1 MILEQLREA
10 RDFTGSEQM
19 IAEYVL
25 KHTDSLEQ
33 LTAADLA
40 KKAFTSKAT
49 VIRLCKKPGTKGYRD
64 FNRKVGMEALEE
76 KRVNA
81 LLEAEPFNENS
92 SYEDIVQKLPSIYD
106 SAVANTRLSLDRNVI
121 RRVVNRIRQADKVE
135 FYGMGITYT
144 TARAAAFKLMTIGI
158 ESSAC
163 NGLNEHNIIVSKKK
177 KKRVAVILS
186 FTGSNPGMVSA
197 AEFLR
202 EQGVYVVGMGGGKEE
217 LRAYCNEFIPIYT
230 AKQIMSMEVIT
241 SITSANYILD
251 VIFISLIVDNYQ
263 ENVDAAVAIYKMRH
277 GAEEEQEGRS
287 LKKSGPKIQNR
298 KRIKSQLWTSG
309 PTGPFFVEKP

>member
-49 VIRLCKKPGTKGYRD
+49 VIRLCKKLGTKGYRD

-92 SYEDIVQKLPSIYD
+92 SYKDIVQKLPSIYD
-106 SAVANTRLSLDRNVI
+106 SAVANIRLSLDRNVI

-230 AKQIMSMEVIT
+230 AKQIMSMEVII

>member
-49 VIRLCKKPGTKGYRD
+49 VIRLCKKLGTKGYRD

-135 FYGMGITYT
+135 FYGNWG
-144 TARAAAFKLMTIGI
+144 FG
-158 ESSAC
+158 
-163 NGLNEHNIIVSKKK
+163 
-177 KKRVAVILS
+177 
-186 FTGSNPGMVSA
+186 
-197 AEFLR
+197 
-202 EQGVYVVGMGGGKEE
+202 
-217 LRAYCNEFIPIYT
+217 
-230 AKQIMSMEVIT
+230 
-241 SITSANYILD
+241 
-251 VIFISLIVDNYQ
+251 
-263 ENVDAAVAIYKMRH
+263 
-277 GAEEEQEGRS
+277 
-287 LKKSGPKIQNR
+287 
-298 KRIKSQLWTSG
+298 
-309 PTGPFFVEKP
+309 